1 MIAKA
6 KEEAAAAQAAAISL
20 AQSPPAKK
28 PKAGPV
34 ATNQG
39 QQVSQNQRFAQPP
52 RASTEDQMREEIAN
66 LRRMVQRIQGQAL
79 PNPPLPA
86 TKPPVWPSKDQGPDL
101 PDDF

>member
-1 MIAKA
+1 MITKA
-6 KEEAAAAQAAAISL
+6 KDEAAAAQAAAISL

-34 ATNQG
+34 TTNQG
-39 QQVSQNQRFAQPP
+39 PVSQNQRFAQPP